1 MMTKALGLN
10 VGFYGYDPN
19 GASVSAL
26 PAGNAHPET
35 NLCYGLLED
44 VAPRVLAAV
53 GDAADGGG
61 RRQREQR
68 EPRRHARRR
77 RARRRRPRR
86 RRGDGD
92 GDATATA
99 AAATNPRS
107 TPRR

>member
-35 NLCYGLLED
+35 NLCYGLLETWLRACSRPS
-44 VAPRVLAAV
+44 VMLQTAARVGNASNASAAPP
-53 GDAADGGG
+53 
-61 RRQREQR
+61 
-68 EPRRHARRR
+68 PRTTTA
-77 RARRRRPRR
+77 PT
-86 RRGDGD
+86 
-92 GDATATA
+92 ATATTA
-99 AAATNPRS
+99 TATTAATNPRS

>member
-35 NLCYGLLED
+35 NLCYGLLETWLRACSRPS
-44 VAPRVLAAV
+44 VMLQTAARVGNASNASRAA
-53 GDAADGGG
+53 AA
-61 RRQREQR
+61 
-68 EPRRHARRR
+68 
-77 RARRRRPRR
+77 RARTTAPT
-86 RRGDGD
+86 
-92 GDATATA
+92 ATATA
-99 AAATNPRS
+99 TAATAAATNPRS